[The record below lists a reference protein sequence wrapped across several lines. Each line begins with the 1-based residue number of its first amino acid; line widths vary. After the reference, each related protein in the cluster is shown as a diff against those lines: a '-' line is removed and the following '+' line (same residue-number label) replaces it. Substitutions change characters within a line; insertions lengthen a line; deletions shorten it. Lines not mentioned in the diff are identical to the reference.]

1 MLIITTQSNVSSEAW
16 SESAKYN
23 KIKTRRQEKKKKM
36 SLSSQIQE
44 LALYSILAAAGSQT
58 KVLTYDK

>member
-1 MLIITTQSNVSSEAW
+1 
-16 SESAKYN
+16 
-23 KIKTRRQEKKKKM
+23 M

-58 KVLTYDK
+58 EVLTYDK

>member
-23 KIKTRRQEKKKKM
+23 KIKTRRQIQ
-36 SLSSQIQE
+36 SQIQE

-58 KVLTYDK
+58 EVLTYDK